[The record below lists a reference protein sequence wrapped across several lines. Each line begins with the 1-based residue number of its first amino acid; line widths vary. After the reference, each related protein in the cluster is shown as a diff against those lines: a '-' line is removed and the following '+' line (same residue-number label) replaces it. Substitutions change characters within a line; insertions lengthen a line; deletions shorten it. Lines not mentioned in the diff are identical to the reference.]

1 MEQQTIAFS
10 GKGGVGKSTLLVLFL
25 KILCEDKK
33 YENILTIDADPDS
46 NVGDLL
52 NYTVK
57 FEDTI
62 SGKMVLLKK
71 KIEKRQIPLT
81 ETKDRIIENDVFE
94 SLIEFEKFDLLE
106 LGHSKTKGCYCSI
119 NNLLKNIIG
128 NLVKNYDIVLM
139 DCPAGLEHFSRLTSK
154 SASDLVIVVDP
165 SKMSFHTLE
174 RILEI
179 SNSLELN
186 FGKLWI
192 LGNRFNEKA
201 ESFLTERI
209 KKINKPNIN
218 LIGILPFDDRI
229 SEINLTDSNLLEIS
243 SGNPFCKK
251 FKDLIYKSGILR

>member
-1 MEQQTIAFS
+1 MEKQTIAFS
-10 GKGGVGKSTLLVLFL
+10 GKGGVGKSTLLVLLL
-25 KILCEDKK
+25 KILSEGKK
-33 YENILTIDADPDS
+33 YENSLVIDADPDS

-57 FEDTI
+57 FENTI
-62 SGKMVLLKK
+62 SGKMVLLKR
-71 KIEKRQIPLT
+71 KIEKREIPIT

-119 NNLLKNIIG
+119 NNFLKNIIE
-128 NLVKNYDIVLM
+128 NLAKNYDIVLM

-174 RILEI
+174 RILDI

-201 ESFLTERI
+201 ESILNDKI
-209 KKINKPNIN
+209 KKINNPNLN
-218 LIGILPFDDRI
+218 LLGILPFDDKI
-229 SEINLTDSNLLEIS
+229 SEFNLTDSNLLEIS
-243 SGNPFCKK
+243 SENIFYKE
-251 FKDLIYKSGILR
+251 FKDLINQSGILR